1 MPKDTREPQEI
12 LAHVI
17 SSRVALTSAIFGLSE
32 AQLTT
37 PGPVGRWSV
46 KDVMAHIGHWEEVC
60 LEELQIHLRGER
72 SGKDYRDAVAL
83 NDQWEAGLQALSL
96 QESITLFEQAHYQLF
111 ALLAAVILY
120 LLPLLRRRVFPARLA
135 AAAILAMLP
144 AVGLT
149 LLQNKQGTGR
159 RAECSPPRRQGAT
172 ASARRSAGTRKAARG
187 PARCG

>member
-37 PGPVGRWSV
+37 PGPLGRWSV

-111 ALLAAVILY
+111 ALLAA
-120 LLPLLRRRVFPARLA
+120 LRPDQWSGYVRAWVQGSTWHHFEEHGEQIREWRE
-135 AAAILAMLP
+135 
-144 AVGLT
+144 GL
-149 LLQNKQGTGR
+149 
-159 RAECSPPRRQGAT
+159 
-172 ASARRSAGTRKAARG
+172 
-187 PARCG
+187 